1 MNWVGNA
8 IYHQGS
14 WRRDKKT
21 WLVTNL
27 VRELASSHTEFGI
40 HLLRF
45 QSPAAFSRHPWNLAF
60 VFSSPFYTGLA
71 HWQVSLQL
79 PPAFAV
85 LGNCSPALAKQGPA
99 FTQRCCFISVDT
111 RSLSHVLALGQTSRA
126 FSNQMLSGKK
136 ISQFH
141 CTGSFKT
148 FLIHLYQLLTLFPFQ
163 RREWPFIYLVGG

>member
-1 MNWVGNA
+1 MNWDGNA
-8 IYHQGS
+8 IFHQGS
-14 WRRDKKT
+14 WRQDKKT

-27 VRELASSHTEFGI
+27 VRESASSHTEFGI

-45 QSPAAFSRHPWNLAF
+45 QSPAAFSLHPWNLAF
-60 VFSSPFYTGLA
+60 VFSSRFYTGLA

-111 RSLSHVLALGQTSRA
+111 RSRSHVLALSQTSRA
-126 FSNQMLSGKK
+126 FSNQMLSGNK
-136 ISQFH
+136 ISRFH
-141 CTGSFKT
+141 CIGSLKT